1 MKILI
6 APDSFKE
13 SLSASEVA
21 HHILEGIKQADPD
34 IECMCIPLADGGEGT
49 VNSLV
54 EATNGH
60 LEKIKLFD
68 PLLREIE
75 SYFGILG
82 DGKTAV
88 IEMAAASGLELLRE
102 GERNPM
108 VTSSYGTGQL
118 ITAALDKE
126 VESLIIGIGGSATN
140 DGGAGMAQA
149 LGVDL
154 LDKNGKKIGN
164 GGGSLNHLE
173 SIDDRRIDPRL
184 KHTRILVASDVKNP
198 LCGEKG
204 ASATYGPQK
213 GATKQMVIEL
223 DKNLAHFGKKLEE
236 KYGISIME
244 VPGSGAAGGLG
255 AGLIAFMKASL
266 EPGFD
271 VIKRFT
277 GLEDLI
283 KEADLVITGEGRM
296 DEQTIY
302 GKAPHGVAN
311 LAKKYNKRVI
321 GIAGSLGPGYQILY
335 REGFDALLS
344 IIDKPMSLEIA
355 LGDAAD
361 LLKSTAYNLVQLINM
376 GRGLK

>member
-60 LEKIKLFD
+60 LEKIKLLD

-102 GERNPM
+102 EERNPM

-164 GGGSLNHLE
+164 GGGNLHHLE

-184 KHTRILVASDVKNP
+184 KRTHILVASDVKNP

-213 GATKQMVIEL
+213 GATKQMVIDL
-223 DKNLAHFGKKLEE
+223 DRNLAHFGKKLEK

-277 GLEDLI
+277 GLENLI

-296 DEQTIY
+296 DEQTTY
-302 GKAPHGVAN
+302 GKTPLGVAN
-311 LAKKYNKRVI
+311 LAKKYNKSVI
-321 GIAGSLGPGYQILY
+321 GIAGSLGPGYKILY
-335 REGFDALLS
+335 QEGFDALLS
-344 IIDKPMSLEIA
+344 IIDKPISLEIA
-355 LGDAAD
+355 FGDAAD

>member
-21 HHILEGIKQADPD
+21 HYILEGIKQADPD
-34 IECMCIPLADGGEGT
+34 IVCKCIPLADGGEGT

-60 LEKIKLFD
+60 IERIQVLD

-102 GERNPM
+102 EERNPM

-118 ITAALDKE
+118 INAVLDKE
-126 VESLIIGIGGSATN
+126 VENLIIGIGGSATN

-164 GGGSLNHLE
+164 GGGNLHQLE

-184 KHTRILVASDVKNP
+184 KDTHILVASDVKNP
-198 LCGEKG
+198 LCGKQG
-204 ASATYGPQK
+204 ASAIYGPQK
-213 GATKQMVIEL
+213 GANEQMVIEL
-223 DKNLAHFGKKLEE
+223 DKNLSHFGQKLEQR
-236 KYGISIME
+236 YGISIME

-255 AGLIAFMKASL
+255 AGLIAFLNASL
-266 EPGFD
+266 EPGFE

-296 DEQTIY
+296 DEQTAY
-302 GKAPHGVAN
+302 GKTPHGVAI
-311 LAKKYNKRVI
+311 LAKQYNKRVV

-335 REGFDALLS
+335 QEGFDALLS
-344 IIDKPMSLEIA
+344 IINKPMSLGIA